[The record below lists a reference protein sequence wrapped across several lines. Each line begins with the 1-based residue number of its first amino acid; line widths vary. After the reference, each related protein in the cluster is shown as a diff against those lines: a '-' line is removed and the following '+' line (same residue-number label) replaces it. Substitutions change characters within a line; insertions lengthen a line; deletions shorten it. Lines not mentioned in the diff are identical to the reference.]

1 MSETMCIFIYA
12 VYRGKANDLACD
24 YSAQDSYADPCI
36 CAFAFVRG
44 CNSGSNSHKAYQVL
58 PGWCVVQEL
67 MPSIDDEDI
76 ERQVRERMHRHRLK
90 NMKRFSRM
98 KS

>member
-1 MSETMCIFIYA
+1 MFNMDFS
-12 VYRGKANDLACD
+12 L
-24 YSAQDSYADPCI
+24 
-36 CAFAFVRG
+36 
-44 CNSGSNSHKAYQVL
+44 
-58 PGWCVVQEL
+58 
-67 MPSIDDEDI
+67 DDEDI

>member
-12 VYRGKANDLACD
+12 VYWGTANDLECD
-24 YSAQDSYADPCI
+24 YSAQNSYADPCS
-36 CAFAFVRG
+36 CAFALVRSF
-44 CNSGSNSHKAYQVL
+44 NSGSFSRKAYQVL

-76 ERQVRERMHRHRLK
+76 ERQVRERMQRHRLK